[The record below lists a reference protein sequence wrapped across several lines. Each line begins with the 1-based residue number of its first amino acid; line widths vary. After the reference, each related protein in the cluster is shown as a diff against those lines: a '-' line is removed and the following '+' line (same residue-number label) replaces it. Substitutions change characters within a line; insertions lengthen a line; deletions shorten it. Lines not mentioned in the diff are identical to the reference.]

1 MAQTSM
7 TVRIDSQQK
16 AMFDSLC
23 EQFGMSANAAI
34 NVFVKAVIRTRS
46 IGKGKQR
53 RQGYSRSNRSFW
65 KHVQGGKRK
74 QHRNVS
80 WWNQCRDKR
89 SQTIKKRTQWFTQLL
104 IPTYLYQLL
113 SQKIPQPQHAELSYA
128 MKNLFIIL
136 DAKLIKIF
144 VKTKETFLFKVIFWI
159 SIYLFY
165 YIDT

>member
-46 IGKGKQR
+46 IPFAIKTKESKEDKVTAEAIEAFENMCKAARENNIEMSLDEINSEIKEVR
-53 RQGYSRSNRSFW
+53 RL
-65 KHVQGGKRK
+65 RK
-74 QHRNVS
+74 ERK
-80 WWNQCRDKR
+80 C
-89 SQTIKKRTQWFTQLL
+89 TQLL

-113 SQKIPQPQHAELSYA
+113 SQRMPQPQHAELSYA
-128 MKNLFIIL
+128 MKNLFIIW

-144 VKTKETFLFKVIFWI
+144 VKNKRNLPF
-159 SIYLFY
+159 
-165 YIDT
+165 